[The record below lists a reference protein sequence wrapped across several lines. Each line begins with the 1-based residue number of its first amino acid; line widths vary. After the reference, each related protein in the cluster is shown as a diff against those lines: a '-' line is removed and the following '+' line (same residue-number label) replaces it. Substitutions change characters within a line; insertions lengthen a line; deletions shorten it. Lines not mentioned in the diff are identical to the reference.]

1 VGIGGWVHCGGSL
14 ERCEGGA
21 EGPVALKVEYA
32 KRQHYVKIVGVA
44 QWEGWADA
52 GSVIKLN
59 ATVVGGVEYIPTD
72 EVAAVVVTG
81 PGVYRP
87 FFYAVYRTV
96 ARDVLGV
103 PNPLATVRLCNAT
116 AQAGLAGFVVVET
129 YTQELCQPTV
139 KAPPHQPLHSRRSR
153 RSSNCGRPRAEEE
166 EKITG
171 FFSFNSPNRDFP
183 TEIIIPVRLS
193 L

>member
-1 VGIGGWVHCGGSL
+1 
-14 ERCEGGA
+14 
-21 EGPVALKVEYA
+21 
-32 KRQHYVKIVGVA
+32 
-44 QWEGWADA
+44 
-52 GSVIKLN
+52 
-59 ATVVGGVEYIPTD
+59 
-72 EVAAVVVTG
+72 VVVTG

-139 KAPPHQPLHSRRSR
+139 EAFPISPYTAAGAAAVVAALALKKRR
-153 RSSNCGRPRAEEE
+153 
-166 EKITG
+166 K
-171 FFSFNSPNRDFP
+171 
-183 TEIIIPVRLS
+183 
-193 L
+193 

>member
-1 VGIGGWVHCGGSL
+1 
-14 ERCEGGA
+14 
-21 EGPVALKVEYA
+21 
-32 KRQHYVKIVGVA
+32 
-44 QWEGWADA
+44 
-52 GSVIKLN
+52 
-59 ATVVGGVEYIPTD
+59 
-72 EVAAVVVTG
+72 VVVTG

-139 KAPPHQPLHSRRSR
+139 KAPPISPYTAAGAAAVATTTALALKKRR
-153 RSSNCGRPRAEEE
+153 
-166 EKITG
+166 K
-171 FFSFNSPNRDFP
+171 
-183 TEIIIPVRLS
+183 
-193 L
+193 